1 MKKLIDIRTG
11 QAMFYSARTVKAG
24 KLPKYLVDPSAIEK
38 KKPVVQEV
46 PKAKPVEEIIEPV
59 EEITDPVFEPTPDDM
74 KAFLKEKGI
83 KFSPN
88 IGVAK
93 LTEKYEAA
101 Q

>member
-1 MKKLIDIRTG
+1 MNQRTYAPT
-11 QAMFYSARTVKAG
+11 QST
-24 KLPKYLVDPSAIEK
+24 DEAIYK
-38 KKPVVQEV
+38 RYKDNP
-46 PKAKPVEEIIEPV
+46 
-59 EEITDPVFEPTPDDM
+59 PDEM

-88 IGVAK
+88 IGVEK

>member
-11 QAMFYSARTVKAG
+11 QAMFYAARTVKAG
-24 KLPKYLVDPSAIEK
+24 KLPKYLVDPSTIEK
-38 KKPVVQEV
+38 KKEPVVQEV

-59 EEITDPVFEPTPDDM
+59 DEEITDPTPDEM

-88 IGVAK
+88 IGVEK